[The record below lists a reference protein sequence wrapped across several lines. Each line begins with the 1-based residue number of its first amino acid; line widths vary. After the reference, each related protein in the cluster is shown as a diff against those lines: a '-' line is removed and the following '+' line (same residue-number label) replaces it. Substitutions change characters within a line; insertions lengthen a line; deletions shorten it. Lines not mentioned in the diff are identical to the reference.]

1 MYKVCA
7 YAICKNEIKNIRRW
21 LSCVKEADEVVVL
34 DTGSTDGT
42 WEVLRASGVR
52 CYRKVIH
59 PFRFD
64 VARNEALALV
74 PEVCEICLPLDIDMI
89 LPAGWAETL
98 RREWRAGLY
107 TLEIPQYFKAENRA
121 GVWYA
126 HRRHDVA
133 WHYPVYEQLKGEGA
147 RKSTAH
153 TLIIH
158 DYDPKK
164 GSHAMYPQLAE
175 LGVAENPNDPY
186 CKIMRARFAKERKE
200 LSK

>member
-1 MYKVCA
+1 MYTCA
-7 YAICKNEIKNIRRW
+7 SCTITGCRTGQLDALPKNCPILEPENFDRI
-21 LSCVKEADEVVVL
+21 LDE
-34 DTGSTDGT
+34 
-42 WEVLRASGVR
+42 
-52 CYRKVIH
+52 
-59 PFRFD
+59 
-64 VARNEALALV
+64 
-74 PEVCEICLPLDIDMI
+74 
-89 LPAGWAETL
+89 
-98 RREWRAGLY
+98 
-107 TLEIPQYFKAENRA
+107 YFKAENRA